1 MLKLQNI
8 DYEIGMLKCLVNYRN
23 KENRKG
29 SLKNKLIRIFENE
42 VYFY

>member
-29 SLKNKLIRIFENE
+29 SLKNKPIRTSENE
-42 VYFY
+42 AYFH